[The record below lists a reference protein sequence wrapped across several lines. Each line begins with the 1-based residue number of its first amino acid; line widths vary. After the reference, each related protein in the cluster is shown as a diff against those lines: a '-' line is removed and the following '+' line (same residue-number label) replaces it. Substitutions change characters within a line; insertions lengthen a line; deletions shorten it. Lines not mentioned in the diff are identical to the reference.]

1 MGKSISEM
9 NSVEEVREHL
19 ITKAGEDSEFRAS
32 LLSDPKAAIA
42 NEFGVTI
49 PDGVNI
55 SVHEENINNVHLV
68 LPPSGKIDLELL
80 KEIGAGDHVPEPICV
95 DRCY

>member
-1 MGKSISEM
+1 MGKLISEM
-9 NSVEEVREHL
+9 NSVEEVREYL

-32 LLSDPKAAIA
+32 LLSEPKAAIA

-55 SVHEENINNVHLV
+55 SVHEDNPSNVHLV
-68 LPPSGKIDLELL
+68 LPPSGELDLELL
-80 KEIGAGDHVPEPICV
+80 KDVSAAQGPGTLCT

>member
-9 NSVEEVREHL
+9 NSVQEVREYL
-19 ITKAGEDSEFRAS
+19 ITKAGEDSEFRS
-32 LLSDPKAAIA
+32 GLLSDPKAAIS

-55 SVHEENINNVHLV
+55 SVHEENLSNVHLV
-68 LPPSGKIDLELL
+68 LPLSGELDMELL
-80 KEIGAGDHVPEPICV
+80 KEVGGAQGPGTLCS

>member
-9 NSVEEVREHL
+9 NSVAEVREYL

-55 SVHEENINNVHLV
+55 SVHEENLGNVHLV
-68 LPPSGKIDLELL
+68 LPPAGELDLELL
-80 KEIGAGDHVPEPICV
+80 KEVSAAQGGSVCV

>member
-9 NSVEEVREHL
+9 HSVEEVREYL

-42 NEFGVTI
+42 NELSVTI

-55 SVHEENINNVHLV
+55 SVHEESSSNVHLV
-68 LPPSGKIDLELL
+68 LPPSGEIDPALL
-80 KEIGAGDHVPEPICV
+80 KEVSAAQGPGTLCT